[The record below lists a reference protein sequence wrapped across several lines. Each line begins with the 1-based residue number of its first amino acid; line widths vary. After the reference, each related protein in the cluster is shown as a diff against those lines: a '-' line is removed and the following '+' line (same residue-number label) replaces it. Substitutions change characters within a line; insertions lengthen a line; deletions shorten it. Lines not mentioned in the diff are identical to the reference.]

1 MPPIML
7 ELIIYLK
14 GNDHLWNNMDVV
26 LAYRTAREDMS
37 TRTKEKV
44 SDDEEAYRVAEAQE
58 DVIEYM
64 YEGGNLVTY
73 ETWLV

>member
-64 YEGGNLVTY
+64 YEGGNLATN